1 MPNPVVTPAIAPALI
16 PVLIKD
22 FMASDEA
29 VALRVWPI
37 FAPVS
42 ITALIVR
49 EKRLASMAREVA

>member
-29 VALRVWPI
+29 VALRVCPI

-42 ITALIVR
+42 ITALMVR
-49 EKRLASMAREVA
+49 EQRLASMA